1 MSFTRRLTFS
11 FVAILL
17 LSLGSVLVQVW
28 GNDSRRRNVWLLQ
41 SVINTQAEMNAFS
54 QQLYGLQRKM
64 RVVEALNQSAANQQ
78 LSEDERNEI
87 LQALEQLRALQRQLS
102 RDLKEFMR
110 PEDFAP
116 LRVDTLLDGWQR
128 YVMAT
133 ERGDGDAEALQAPRE
148 LAEYYLRISRQLSE
162 NELLLLI
169 RSDEINAKLKDIV
182 SLTNKVALAVFLLA
196 LIVTFVLGYY
206 MTRYTRRSIR
216 QLQKGTAEW
225 GSGNFNYR
233 IADMGHDE
241 FGQLA
246 TSFNEMASNLRNAM
260 ARVREASR
268 RADAATKAKSGFLAN
283 MSHELRTPMNAIIGY
298 SEMLLEEIEDDPQL
312 PAEQLQA
319 DLEKVQLA
327 GKHLLTLINDVLDI
341 SKIESGRMAVF
352 WETVELTS
360 VLRDVEVTAQPL
372 VAKNNNRLHCSY
384 HVEETPL
391 RTDVTRLRQVLL
403 NLLSNAAKFTRGGDI
418 RLKVW
423 AEQEAPD
430 ELCFEVSDSGIGMSQ
445 EQLEKV
451 FDAFVQADLS
461 TTKQYGGS
469 GLGLTISRKF
479 AELLGGSL
487 SAESREGEGSR
498 FLLKLPVNGEQS
510 SAMQAAVV
518 GEELA
523 DVLVIDDDSNTQ
535 EIVRRHLQR
544 EGYGV
549 RLASS
554 GADGLAQARQQR
566 PDLIVLDVMMPV
578 MDGWQVLHALRS
590 DVELS
595 SVPVL
600 MQSMLNERDLGLLLG
615 ANEYLVKPVE
625 RDELT
630 AAVRELIPAGAAG
643 NLMLLEQGGVLAKVI
658 AKSPGAQYW
667 RVYQAESVEQ
677 ARSMLAERPWQLFVV
692 GPHADEQ
699 GVGEFLSELRGGQW
713 RSVPIMLARTEE
725 DTSVL
730 EQQLALYLRR
740 AGQ

>member
-133 ERGDGDAEALQAPRE
+133 ERGDGDAEALQAPSE

-268 RADAATKAKSGFLAN
+268 RADAANQAKSGFLAN

-498 FLLKLPVNGEQS
+498 FLLKLPV
-510 SAMQAAVV
+510 
-518 GEELA
+518 
-523 DVLVIDDDSNTQ
+523 
-535 EIVRRHLQR
+535 
-544 EGYGV
+544 
-549 RLASS
+549 
-554 GADGLAQARQQR
+554 
-566 PDLIVLDVMMPV
+566 
-578 MDGWQVLHALRS
+578 
-590 DVELS
+590 
-595 SVPVL
+595 
-600 MQSMLNERDLGLLLG
+600 
-615 ANEYLVKPVE
+615 
-625 RDELT
+625 
-630 AAVRELIPAGAAG
+630 
-643 NLMLLEQGGVLAKVI
+643 
-658 AKSPGAQYW
+658 
-667 RVYQAESVEQ
+667 
-677 ARSMLAERPWQLFVV
+677 
-692 GPHADEQ
+692 
-699 GVGEFLSELRGGQW
+699 
-713 RSVPIMLARTEE
+713 
-725 DTSVL
+725 
-730 EQQLALYLRR
+730 
-740 AGQ
+740 